1 MGFYTESAIIDD
13 SVVLEN
19 KELYQTE
26 YGIDEIIVE
35 CVDFDHEV
43 FQDLIR
49 SDFRE
54 QQLLS
59 EGAEPEV
66 IEESIKETLKNAYD
80 KVVEFIKKW
89 YAKIKTWLNDF
100 VQKIISKFVAD
111 NKKVYDKYKDAVAKN
126 EKAGEAKV
134 KFPKNVIFEGI
145 KKDFVNE
152 NILKGLNGDSKV
164 EALSVS
170 KLVEE
175 VTGGIEETEFAKVKN
190 SVESLLVNG
199 NSLQSL
205 HKNILKNVKDTAD
218 RLQKWFKDKSKDDK
232 EFAKA
237 KGAVNTTLRNYT
249 TQTKANLEALKIYL
263 KCARGAW
270 SKAANHK

>member
-26 YGIDEIIVE
+26 YGIDEIMVE

-111 NKKVYDKYKDAVAKN
+111 NKKVYEKYKDAVAKN

-134 KFPKNVIFEGI
+134 KFPKNAAFEGI

-152 NILKGLNGDSKV
+152 NILKGLNADSKV

-170 KLVEE
+170 KLVDQ

-199 NSLQSL
+199 NNLQSL
-205 HKNILKNVKDTAD
+205 HKNMLKNVKDTVD

-249 TQTKANLEALKIYL
+249 TQTKANLEALKVYL

-270 SKAANHK
+270 AKAANHK

>member
-26 YGIDEIIVE
+26 YGIDEIMVE

-66 IEESIKETLKNAYD
+66 IEESIKETLKNAYE

-134 KFPKNVIFEGI
+134 KFPKNVVFEGI

-205 HKNILKNVKDTAD
+205 HKNMLKNVKDTAD

>member
-26 YGIDEIIVE
+26 YGIDEIMVE

-66 IEESIKETLKNAYD
+66 IEESIKETLKNAYE

-134 KFPKNVIFEGI
+134 KFPKNVAFEGI

-205 HKNILKNVKDTAD
+205 HKNMLKNVKDTAD

>member
-26 YGIDEIIVE
+26 YGIDEIMVE

-54 QQLLS
+54 QQLLA

-100 VQKIISKFVAD
+100 VQKIVSKFVAD

-134 KFPKNVIFEGI
+134 KFPKNVAFEGI

-205 HKNILKNVKDTAD
+205 HKNMLKNVKDTAD

>member
-26 YGIDEIIVE
+26 YGIDEIMVE

-66 IEESIKETLKNAYD
+66 IEESIKETLKNAYE

-126 EKAGEAKV
+126 KKAGEAKV
-134 KFPKNVIFEGI
+134 KFPKNVAFEGI
-145 KKDFVNE
+145 KKDLVNE

-175 VTGGIEETEFAKVKN
+175 VTGGIEETEFSKVKN

-205 HKNILKNVKDTAD
+205 HKNMLKNVKDAAD

>member
-26 YGIDEIIVE
+26 YGIDEIMVE

-54 QQLLS
+54 QQLLA

-89 YAKIKTWLNDF
+89 YAKIKTWVNDF
-100 VQKIISKFVAD
+100 VQKIIKKFAAD

-134 KFPKNVIFEGI
+134 KFPKNATFVSS
-145 KKDFVNE
+145 KKIYASED
-152 NILKGLNGDSKV
+152 ILKDLTGDSKV

-170 KLVEE
+170 KMVEDI
-175 VTGGIEETEFAKVKN
+175 TGGVEETEFSKVKT

-199 NSLQSL
+199 NSLQTL
-205 HKNILKNVKDTAD
+205 HRDMLKNCKDIAD
-218 RLQKWFKDKSKDDK
+218 KLQKWFKDKSKDDK

-237 KGAVNTTLRNYT
+237 KGAVNIAIRNHT
-249 TQTKANLEALKIYL
+249 TQSKANLEALKIYL

-270 SKAANHK
+270 AKAASHK

>member
-26 YGIDEIIVE
+26 YGIDEIMVE

-54 QQLLS
+54 QQLVA

-134 KFPKNVIFEGI
+134 KFPKNVAFEGI

-205 HKNILKNVKDTAD
+205 HKNMLKNVKDTTD

>member
-1 MGFYTESAIIDD
+1 MGFYTESAIIDN

-26 YGIDEIIVE
+26 YGIDEIMVE

-54 QQLLS
+54 QQLVA

-66 IEESIKETLKNAYD
+66 IEESIKETLKNAYE

-134 KFPKNVIFEGI
+134 KFPKNVTFEGI

-190 SVESLLVNG
+190 NVESLLVNG

>member
-26 YGIDEIIVE
+26 YGIDEIMVE

-54 QQLLS
+54 QQLLA

-66 IEESIKETLKNAYD
+66 IEESIKETLKNAYE

-134 KFPKNVIFEGI
+134 KFPKNVAFEGI

-175 VTGGIEETEFAKVKN
+175 VTGGIEETEFSKVKN

-205 HKNILKNVKDTAD
+205 HKNMLKNVKDTAD

>member
-26 YGIDEIIVE
+26 YGIDEIMVE

-100 VQKIISKFVAD
+100 VQKIVSKFVAD

-134 KFPKNVIFEGI
+134 KFPKNKTFTGKFTSINETLLKDVDDKI
-145 KKDFVNE
+145 K
-152 NILKGLNGDSKV
+152 
-164 EALSVS
+164 AVS
-170 KLVEE
+170 TSDIVKEI
-175 VTGGIEETEFAKVKN
+175 TGGVEETEFAKVKD

-199 NSLQSL
+199 NSATSTY
-205 HKNILKNVKDTAD
+205 KNSVKTAKEVAD
-218 RLQKWFKDKSKDDK
+218 RLQKWLKGEAEKDK

-237 KGAVNTTLRNYT
+237 KSAVNIAIRNYT
-249 TQTKANLEALKIYL
+249 AQAKANLEALKIYL

-270 SKAANHK
+270 AKAANHK

>member
-26 YGIDEIIVE
+26 YGIDEIMVE

-111 NKKVYDKYKDAVAKN
+111 NKKVYEKYKDAVAKN

-134 KFPKNVIFEGI
+134 KFPKNVTFEGI

-205 HKNILKNVKDTAD
+205 HKNMLKNVKDTAD

>member
-26 YGIDEIIVE
+26 YGIDEIMVE

-100 VQKIISKFVAD
+100 VQKIVSKFVAD

-134 KFPKNVIFEGI
+134 KFPKNVVFEGI

-205 HKNILKNVKDTAD
+205 HKNMLKNVKDTAD

>member
-26 YGIDEIIVE
+26 YGIDEIMVE

-54 QQLLS
+54 QQLVA

-66 IEESIKETLKNAYD
+66 IEESIKETLKNAYE

-111 NKKVYDKYKDAVAKN
+111 NKKVYEKYKDAVAKN

-134 KFPKNVIFEGI
+134 KFPKNVAFEGI

-205 HKNILKNVKDTAD
+205 HKNMLKNVKDTAD